1 MSTPV
6 KYFAILGLILA
17 GGLLLWNMFGK
28 EQGSLTGSLLISEK
42 TLSLGDSPDVTALLL
57 VLRSLQNLSLDTSI
71 LDDVAFRALK
81 DYSVILDAVPQG
93 RKNPFAPI

>member
-6 KYFAILGLILA
+6 KYFAIAGLILA
-17 GGLLLWNMFGK
+17 GGLLLWNAFRG
-28 EQGSLTGSLLISEK
+28 EQGTLTGSLLVSEK